1 MRTRSVLM
9 LPLVLALLPG
19 APAPAAE
26 QPSAGVQGPFSS
38 TGIGPLVW
46 NGDLRDLP
54 QSHEELR
61 ETEEAE
67 EFRLTPME
75 QKALAEARAA
85 VRRPAAPFVPGPV
98 AAPMPAPIANFAA
111 LNLSANGSGWPPDT
125 NGDVGPNHY
134 IQTVNSSIGIY
145 NKSTG
150 ALISAVTL
158 NTFFQGPAGT
168 PCDTSNDGDPVVLYD
183 ASVDRWIV
191 TDFAWTSISTGPF
204 YECIAVSQS
213 GDPVSGGW
221 YYYAMQAS
229 TGAFAGYLNDYP
241 KLGVWPDA
249 YYMATNMFQEVPAGS
264 GFGVR
269 LWAINKTPLLTGAAL
284 QEVHFDLCTD
294 GSCGSFLPSNQ
305 RGTAP
310 PAGAPNYFMQVSG
323 PGTNTADLYRFHA
336 DFAIPAN
343 STLTGPIQIPVAPSE
358 MVAFGVPQSGT
369 TSTLDS
375 LSFRLMAQLQYRN
388 FGTHQ
393 ALFATHTIDEGGIAS
408 ARWYEFRDPAGTPT
422 LYQQGTHKLPD
433 GSHRWM
439 GSVAADKDGN
449 VALGYSVSSGSTF
462 PSIRYAGRRAGEALG
477 TLPQTERTLFAGTGS
492 QSGVSRWGDYSAL
505 SVDPSDD
512 CTFWYTQEYYAATGT
527 NWQTRVG
534 SFKFPACGQS
544 LGTLAGQVR
553 DSVTN
558 AGIPGAPVTVA
569 GTETLSSVSDAG
581 GNYSLQ
587 VLPGTYSVTAG
598 PLAPGYPAANTI
610 SGNTV
615 VAAATTTVNVPLV
628 PAPNLVYTANVVAD
642 PGPLGN
648 NNGYAEPGETVQ
660 LTITLNNNG
669 AATSTGIS
677 AVLSSSDANVTVS
690 QNTSA
695 YSSINPGASAPNTT
709 AYQVALSPS
718 LVCGTIVQFQLAVT
732 TAQGPYTL
740 NFSLQASI
748 PQPLVSAYS
757 DNFESGV
764 NGWTTGGTSNQW
776 AQTTSQSQSPTHSWT
791 DSPAGS
797 YPNNMNSWLQSPVI
811 NLSAK
816 TGVTVSS
823 WVRYALEAGYDYAYL
838 EYSLD
843 GGTTWSPTWLA
854 RWNGVNNTWTQ
865 SSLAAPA
872 LDNQANVRLR
882 YRVTSDGGVVDD
894 GLYVDTF
901 DVEYRPIVCQPVP
914 VELQSFAVE

>member
-1 MRTRSVLM
+1 MRERSVLI
-9 LPLVLALLPG
+9 LPLALALLAGSPAVAEEQPG
-19 APAPAAE
+19 AE
-26 QPSAGVQGPFSS
+26 TQGPFS
-38 TGIGPLVW
+38 GIGVGPLVW

-54 QSHEELR
+54 QSHEEMRPLKEPKAR
-61 ETEEAE
+61 
-67 EFRLTPME
+67 RLTPLE
-75 QKALAEARAA
+75 RRVLEARQRQVGAL
-85 VRRPAAPFVPGPV
+85 PEAPFVPGPV
-98 AAPMPAPIANFAA
+98 AAPMPAPIANFPAMS
-111 LNLSANGSGWPPDT
+111 LSANGAGWPPDT

-134 IQTVNSSIGIY
+134 IQTVNTSIGIY
-145 NKSTG
+145 NKATG
-150 ALISAVTL
+150 ALLSSNTL

-168 PCDTSNDGDPVVLYD
+168 PCDNSNDGDPVVLYD

-191 TDFAWTSISTGPF
+191 TDFAWVNSTTGPF
-204 YECIAVSQS
+204 YECIAVSQT

-221 YYYAMQAS
+221 YFYALQAD

-241 KLGVWPDA
+241 KLGVWPDG
-249 YYMATNMFQEVPAGS
+249 YYMATNMFQGSGS

-269 LWAINKTPLLTGAAL
+269 LWGLNKTPLLTGGAL
-284 QEVHFDLCTD
+284 QEVHFDLCTSGTCD
-294 GSCGSFLPSNQ
+294 SFLPSNQ

-310 PAGAPNYFMQVSG
+310 PAGAPNYFMRVSG
-323 PGTNTADLYRFHA
+323 PGSNTAELYRFHA
-336 DFAIPAN
+336 DWATPGN
-343 STLTGPIQIPVAPSE
+343 STLTGPISIPVAPSE
-358 MVAFGVPQSGT
+358 MVSFGVPQQGT
-369 TSTLDS
+369 ATTLDS

-388 FGTHQ
+388 FGSHQ

-408 ARWYEFRDPAGTPT
+408 ARWYEFRDPGGTPT
-422 LYQQGTHKLPD
+422 LFQQGTHKLAD

-449 VALGYSVSSGSTF
+449 LALGYSVSSASSF
-462 PSIRYAGRRAGEALG
+462 PSIRYAGRRAGEAPG
-477 TLPQTERTLFAGTGS
+477 ALPQTETVLIAGTGS
-492 QSGVSRWGDYSAL
+492 QSSVSRWGDYSAL
-505 SVDPSDD
+505 SVDPVDD
-512 CTFWYTQEYYAATGT
+512 CTFWYTQEHYAATGT

-544 LGTLAGQVR
+544 LGTLNGQVR
-553 DSVTN
+553 DAVTN
-558 AGIPGAPVTVA
+558 GPVAGAPVTVS
-569 GTETLSSVSDAG
+569 GTESLTTAADAG
-581 GNYSLQ
+581 GNYSLG

-598 PLAPGYPAANTI
+598 PVPPGYPSSNTVA
-610 SGNTV
+610 GNSV
-615 VAAATTTVNVPLV
+615 VAAATTTVNVPLTPV
-628 PAPNLVYTANVVAD
+628 PNLVYTATAVSD

-660 LTITLNNNG
+660 LTIDLTNNG

-677 AVLSSSDANVTVS
+677 AVLSTATPNVTVS

-695 YSSINPGASAPNTT
+695 YPSINAGGSAPNAT
-709 AYQVALSPS
+709 AYQVVLSPS
-718 LVCGTIVQFQLAVT
+718 LVCGTILQFQLAVT
-732 TAQGPYTL
+732 TAQGPYAL
-740 NFSLQASI
+740 SFSLQASI
-748 PQPLVSAYS
+748 PQPLVSTYS

-811 NLSAK
+811 DLSAK

-823 WVRYALEAGYDYAYL
+823 WARYALEAGYDYAYL
-838 EYSLD
+838 EYSLN
-843 GGTTWSPTWLA
+843 GGTTWNPTWLA

-865 SSLAAPA
+865 SSQAAPA

-894 GLYVDTF
+894 GLYVDNF
-901 DVEYRPIVCQPVP
+901 DVSYRPIVCQPVP

>member
-1 MRTRSVLM
+1 MRAGSV
-9 LPLVLALLPG
+9 LVLAVACLSG
-19 APAPAAE
+19 AWAVAAE
-26 QPSAGVQGPFSS
+26 QPAAGALGPFNS

-54 QSHEELR
+54 QSDQERR

-67 EFRLTPME
+67 PFRLTPME
-75 QKALAEARAA
+75 VKVLAEARAA
-85 VRRPAAPFVPGPV
+85 GRRAEAPFVPGPV
-98 AAPMPAPIANFAA
+98 SAPMPSPIANFPA
-111 LNLSANGSGWPPDT
+111 LNFASNGGGWPPDT

-134 IQTVNSSIGIY
+134 IQTVNTSIGIY
-145 NKSTG
+145 NKATG
-150 ALISAVTL
+150 ALMSSNTL

-191 TDFAWTSISTGPF
+191 TDFAWINSTTGPF
-204 YECIAVSQS
+204 FECIAVSQS

-221 YYYAMQAS
+221 YYYAMQAD
-229 TGAFAGYLNDYP
+229 TGAFGGYLNDYP
-241 KLGVWPDA
+241 KLGVWPDG
-249 YYMATNMFQEVPAGS
+249 YYMATNMFQGSGS

-269 LWAINKTPLLTGAAL
+269 LWAINKTPLLTGGAL

-323 PGTNTADLYRFHA
+323 PGSNTADLYRFHA
-336 DFAIPAN
+336 DFATPAN

-369 TSTLDS
+369 ANTLDS

-388 FGTHQ
+388 YGAYQ
-393 ALFATHTIDEGGIAS
+393 ALYATHTIDDGGIAS
-408 ARWYEFRDPAGTPT
+408 ARWYEFRDPSGTPT
-422 LYQQGTHKLPD
+422 LHQQGTHKLAD

-477 TLPQTERTLFAGTGS
+477 TLPQTETVLFAGTGS
-492 QSGVSRWGDYSAL
+492 QTTYSRWGDYSAL
-505 SVDPSDD
+505 SVDPTDG
-512 CTFWYTQEYYAATGT
+512 CTFWYTQEYLAATGT

-534 SFKFPACGQS
+534 SFKFPACGQA
-544 LGTLAGQVR
+544 LGTLSGQVR

-558 AGIPGAPVTVA
+558 AGIPGAPVTVS
-569 GTETLSSVSDAG
+569 GTETLNGVSDAG
-581 GNYSLQ
+581 GNYSLP

-598 PLAPGYPAANTI
+598 PLPPGYPASNTI
-610 SGNTV
+610 AGNTV
-615 VAAATTTVNVPLV
+615 VAAATTTVNVPLTA
-628 PAPNLVYTANVVAD
+628 APNLVYTANVVAD

-660 LTITLNNNG
+660 LTISLNNNG
-669 AATSTGIS
+669 AATSTGVS
-677 AVLSSSDANVTVS
+677 AVLSTSTANVTVS
-690 QNTSA
+690 QNSSA
-695 YSSINPGASAPNTT
+695 YPSIAAGGSATNAT
-709 AYQVALSPS
+709 AYQVVLAPGLT
-718 LVCGTIVQFQLAVT
+718 CGTIVQFQLAVT

-748 PQPLVSAYS
+748 PQPLTSAYS
-757 DNFESGV
+757 DNFESGA
-764 NGWTTGGTSNQW
+764 NGWTTGGTSNAW

-797 YPNNMNSWLQSPVI
+797 YPNNMNSWVQSPVV
-811 NLSAK
+811 NLSGK
-816 TGVTVSS
+816 TGVVVSS
-823 WVRYALEAGYDYAYL
+823 WVRYDLEPGYDYAYL
-838 EYSLD
+838 EYSTN
-843 GGTTWSPTWLA
+843 GGTSWNASYLA
-854 RWNGVNNTWTQ
+854 RWNGANATWTQ

-872 LDNQANVRLR
+872 LDNQASVRLR
-882 YRVTSDGGVVDD
+882 YRVTSDAGVVAD

-901 DVEYRPIVCQPVP
+901 DVSYRPIVCQPVP
-914 VELQSFAVE
+914 VELQSFSVE